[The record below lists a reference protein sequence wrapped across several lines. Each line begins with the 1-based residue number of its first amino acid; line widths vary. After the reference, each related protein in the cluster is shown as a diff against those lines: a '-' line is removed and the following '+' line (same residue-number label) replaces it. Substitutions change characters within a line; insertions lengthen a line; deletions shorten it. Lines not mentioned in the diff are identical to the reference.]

1 MRRGGP
7 GSSQALRK
15 CRLIGVDGQGLHPGP
30 RKHKA
35 RSRRPQKQ
43 TPHRPTRPPGRLG
56 QHQGTRGSC
65 YLSLSSKGLAPPRR
79 QRRWRPDSAS
89 RARSPGPRVS
99 RGPAGG
105 SRLASGCVIFS
116 LGWEVRCCNTALHP
130 VTACQ
135 LCGSSNPRQTPLLAV
150 LPDHCSPPH
159 DTRDSGPGA
168 TSSCTRLAHSRC
180 SANTRGPRGAHPCL
194 TDRTNVSAKT
204 ETESPRQPGQGHGDD
219 DGG

>member
-15 CRLIGVDGQGLHPGP
+15 CRLTGVDGQGLHPGP
-30 RKHKA
+30 RKHKV
-35 RSRRPQKQ
+35 RSRRPPRSSEADP
-43 TPHRPTRPPGRLG
+43 TPPHAAPREARPAPGDKGILLLIAEQQRPCPTQETEKMAPG
-56 QHQGTRGSC
+56 
-65 YLSLSSKGLAPPRR
+65 LSEQCPV
-79 QRRWRPDSAS
+79 
-89 RARSPGPRVS
+89 VS

-130 VTACQ
+130 VTTCQ
-135 LCGSSNPRQTPLLAV
+135 LCGSSNPQQTPLLAV

-159 DTRDSGPGA
+159 VTRDSGPGA

-204 ETESPRQPGQGHGDD
+204 ETESPRQPGHGDGDD